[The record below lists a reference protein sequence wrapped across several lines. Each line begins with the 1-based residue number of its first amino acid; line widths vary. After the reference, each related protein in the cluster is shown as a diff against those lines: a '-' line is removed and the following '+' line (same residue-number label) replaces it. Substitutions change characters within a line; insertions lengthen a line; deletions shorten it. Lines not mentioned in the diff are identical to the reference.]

1 MYECGTYFN
10 THLFNNMRIRKNE
23 KISGA
28 QMHFMC
34 SINNGGKEYIKF
46 CMSIVKIDICPENR
60 ECSLATGKLEM
71 KHQ

>member
-1 MYECGTYFN
+1 MYERGTYFN

-60 ECSLATGKLEM
+60 EYSLATGKLEM